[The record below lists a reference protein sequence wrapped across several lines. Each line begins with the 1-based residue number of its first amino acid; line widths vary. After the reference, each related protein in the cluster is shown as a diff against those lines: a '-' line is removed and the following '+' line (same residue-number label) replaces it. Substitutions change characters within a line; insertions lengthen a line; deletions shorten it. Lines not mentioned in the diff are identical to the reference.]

1 MFILF
6 FENIIIWN
14 FTKQKNIFG
23 LIFIILDHNHD
34 NDNDNERLR
43 GRFIDVHMYFT
54 QALQRNDIR
63 AVGMHLAMDL
73 LRSKVRDHP

>member
-1 MFILF
+1 M
-6 FENIIIWN
+6 
-14 FTKQKNIFG
+14 NIFDS
-23 LIFIILDHNHD
+23 IFIILDHN
-34 NDNDNERLR
+34 LKY

-73 LRSKVRDHP
+73 LRSKVKRNSA